1 MDNGTYVSLS
11 LATAMRNALDV
22 TANNIAN
29 ASTAGYKGE
38 HVVFEALLQ
47 DNTALGDDQAAFVSD
62 TGSYIDTRPGAL
74 SQTGN
79 PLDVA
84 LNGDGWF
91 GYQTGDGRTAYGRD
105 GRFAL
110 SPDGNLVT
118 LNGARVLDPG
128 GAPIAL
134 PPDVGGE
141 VTISQDG
148 TISTLAGGVIGRVGL
163 FDLPDAQGYE
173 RIGAGMF
180 VPPEGAADTA
190 RPAGDA
196 TRVVQGAIE
205 ASNVQPVV
213 EMTRLMAI
221 QQAYERAL
229 KLVSSED
236 DLTRDML
243 RRIGDTSA

>member
-1 MDNGTYVSLS
+1 MDNSTYVSLS

-29 ASTAGYKGE
+29 ANTAGFKGE
-38 HVVFEALLQ
+38 RVVFDSYMLRETGTEETRETDFLI
-47 DNTALGDDQAAFVSD
+47 DQ
-62 TGSYIDTRPGAL
+62 GSYMDPNQGAM

-79 PLDVA
+79 PLDLA
-84 LNGDGWF
+84 LQGDGWF
-91 GYQTGDGRTAYGRD
+91 AYETDGRTAYGRD

-110 SPDGNLVT
+110 DPNGALVT
-118 LNGARVLDPG
+118 LSGAKVLDPG

-134 PPDVGGE
+134 PPDLGGD

-148 TISTLAGGVIGRVGL
+148 TISSLANGVIGRVGL
-163 FDLPDAQGYE
+163 FDLPDLQAYE

-180 VPPEGAADTA
+180 VPPEAGDTA
-190 RPAGDA
+190 RPATDA
-196 TRVVQGAIE
+196 TRVVQGAVE

-229 KLVSSED
+229 KLVNSED
-236 DLTRDML
+236 DLMRDML
-243 RRIGDTSA
+243 RRIGKTA

>member
-29 ASTAGYKGE
+29 ANTAGFKGE
-38 HVVFEALLQ
+38 RVVFDSYMLRETGTEDGRETDFLI
-47 DNTALGDDQAAFVSD
+47 DQ
-62 TGSYIDTRPGAL
+62 GSFMDPAQGAM
-74 SQTGN
+74 SRTGN
-79 PLDVA
+79 PLDLA
-84 LNGDGWF
+84 LQGDGWF
-91 GYQTGDGRTAYGRD
+91 AYETDGGTAYGRD

-190 RPAGDA
+190 RPASDA

>member
-1 MDNGTYVSLS
+1 MDNSTYVSLS

-29 ASTAGYKGE
+29 ANTAGFKGE
-38 HVVFEALLQ
+38 RVVFDSYLHRASGTDENVETDFLI
-47 DNTALGDDQAAFVSD
+47 DQ
-62 TGSYIDTRPGAL
+62 GSYMDPNQGAM
-74 SQTGN
+74 SRTGN
-79 PLDVA
+79 PLDLA
-84 LNGDGWF
+84 LQGDGWF
-91 GYQTGDGRTAYGRD
+91 GYETEAGTAYGRD

-110 SPDGNLVT
+110 DPDGALVT
-118 LNGARVLDPG
+118 LSGARVLDPG

-134 PPDVGGE
+134 PPDTGGE
-141 VTISQDG
+141 VKISEDG
-148 TISTLAGGVIGRVGL
+148 TISTQGGGVIGRVGL
-163 FDLPDAQGYE
+163 FELPDLQGYE

-180 VPPEGAADTA
+180 VAPDAGDTA
-190 RPAGDA
+190 RPANDG
-196 TRVVQGAIE
+196 TRVVQGAVE
-205 ASNVQPVV
+205 GSNVQPVV

-243 RRIGDTSA
+243 RRIGSQT